1 MIKKTVVYEN
11 LDGKTES
18 EVVYLNINMI
28 ELTELEFVAEKSIS
42 AILKDIGE
50 TPSMADAL
58 KTFKMFIRFAYGVK
72 SPDSKKLLK
81 SDSIW
86 ESFENSEPY
95 SALLWEMLNDAPKAV
110 DIIMGILPQKK
121 IEELIE
127 KDPESK
133 KKYNLE
139 MAKIKEQKKLLQQKA
154 EKVEDI
160 PTETEDEDN
169 DVPELP
175 DDSIE
180 ESPIEEGEGDI
191 QAEPAVQT
199 STSVDP
205 DVLRKALKDNPE
217 LLKEIKG
224 L

>member
-42 AILKDIGE
+42 DILKEIGE

-58 KTFKMFIRFAYGVK
+58 KTFKMFLRFAYGVK

-110 DIIMGILPQKK
+110 DVIMGILPQKK

-133 KKYNLE
+133 KKYNME
-139 MAKIKEQKKLLQQKA
+139 MAKLKEQKKLLQQKA

-160 PTETEDEDN
+160 PTETEVN
-169 DVPELP
+169 DTPELP

-180 ESPIEEGEGDI
+180 EAPVKDDDI
-191 QAEPAVQT
+191 QAESGVQA
-199 STSVDP
+199 STSVDSET
-205 DVLRKALKDNPE
+205 LRKALQDNPE

>member
-42 AILKDIGE
+42 DILKEIGE

-110 DIIMGILPQKK
+110 DVIMGILPQKK

-133 KKYNLE
+133 KKYNME

-169 DVPELP
+169 DTPELP

-180 ESPIEEGEGDI
+180 EAPVKEAAML
-191 QAEPAVQT
+191 AEPAAQS
-199 STSVDP
+199 STNVDP

>member
-42 AILKDIGE
+42 DILKEIGE

-110 DIIMGILPQKK
+110 DVIMGILPQKK

-133 KKYNLE
+133 KKYNME
-139 MAKIKEQKKLLQQKA
+139 MAKLKEQKKLLQQKA

-160 PTETEDEDN
+160 PTETEVDDT
-169 DVPELP
+169 PELP
-175 DDSIE
+175 DDSVE
-180 ESPIEEGEGDI
+180 EAPVKEDDI
-191 QAEPAVQT
+191 QAEPGVQA
-199 STSVDP
+199 SPSVDSET
-205 DVLRKALKDNPE
+205 LRKALQDNPE

>member
-42 AILKDIGE
+42 DILKDIGE

-58 KTFKMFIRFAYGVK
+58 KTFKMFLRFAYGVK

-110 DIIMGILPQKK
+110 DVIMGILPQKK

-133 KKYNLE
+133 KKYNME
-139 MAKIKEQKKLLQQKA
+139 MAKLKEQKKLLQQKA

-160 PTETEDEDN
+160 PTETEDN
-169 DVPELP
+169 DTPELP

-180 ESPIEEGEGDI
+180 EAPV
-191 QAEPAVQT
+191 AEPAVQT
-199 STSVDP
+199 STSVDSET
-205 DVLRKALKDNPE
+205 LRKALKDNPE

>member
-42 AILKDIGE
+42 DILKEIGE

-110 DIIMGILPQKK
+110 DVIMGILPQKK

-133 KKYNLE
+133 KKYNME
-139 MAKIKEQKKLLQQKA
+139 MAKLKEQKKLLQQKA

-160 PTETEDEDN
+160 PTETEVDDT
-169 DVPELP
+169 PELP
-175 DDSIE
+175 DDSVE
-180 ESPIEEGEGDI
+180 EAPVKEDDI
-191 QAEPAVQT
+191 QAEPGVQA
-199 STSVDP
+199 STSVDSET
-205 DVLRKALKDNPE
+205 LRKALQDNPE

>member
-42 AILKDIGE
+42 DILKEIGE

-110 DIIMGILPQKK
+110 DVIMGILPQKK

-133 KKYNLE
+133 KKYNME
-139 MAKIKEQKKLLQQKA
+139 MAKLKEQKKLLQQKA

-160 PTETEDEDN
+160 PTETEVNET
-169 DVPELP
+169 PELP

-180 ESPIEEGEGDI
+180 EAPVKDDDI
-191 QAEPAVQT
+191 QAESGVQA
-199 STSVDP
+199 STSVDSET
-205 DVLRKALKDNPE
+205 LRKALQDNPE

>member
-42 AILKDIGE
+42 DILKEIGE

-58 KTFKMFIRFAYGVK
+58 KTFKMFLRFAYGVK

-110 DIIMGILPQKK
+110 DVIMGILPQKK

-133 KKYNLE
+133 KKYNME
-139 MAKIKEQKKLLQQKA
+139 MAKLKEQKKLLQQKA

-160 PTETEDEDN
+160 PTETEAN
-169 DVPELP
+169 DTPELP

-180 ESPIEEGEGDI
+180 EAPVKDGDI
-191 QAEPAVQT
+191 QAEPDVRA
-199 STSVDP
+199 SASVDSET
-205 DVLRKALKDNPE
+205 LRKALQDNPE

>member
-42 AILKDIGE
+42 DILKEIGE

-58 KTFKMFIRFAYGVK
+58 KTFKMFLRFAYGVK

-110 DIIMGILPQKK
+110 DVIMGILPQKK

-133 KKYNLE
+133 KKYNME
-139 MAKIKEQKKLLQQKA
+139 MAKLKEQKKLLQQKA

-160 PTETEDEDN
+160 PTETEGDDN
-169 DVPELP
+169 NTPELP

-180 ESPIEEGEGDI
+180 EAPVKDGDI
-191 QAEPAVQT
+191 QAEPGVQA
-199 STSVDP
+199 SASVDSET
-205 DVLRKALKDNPE
+205 LRKALQDNPE

>member
-42 AILKDIGE
+42 DILKEIGE

-110 DIIMGILPQKK
+110 DVIMGILPQKK

-133 KKYNLE
+133 KKYNME
-139 MAKIKEQKKLLQQKA
+139 MAKLKEQKKLLQQKA

-160 PTETEDEDN
+160 PTETDDN
-169 DVPELP
+169 DTPELP

-180 ESPIEEGEGDI
+180 EAPVKDGDI
-191 QAEPAVQT
+191 QAEPGVQA
-199 STSVDP
+199 SASVDSET
-205 DVLRKALKDNPE
+205 LRKALQDNPE

>member
-42 AILKDIGE
+42 DILKEIGE

-110 DIIMGILPQKK
+110 DVIMGILPQKK

-133 KKYNLE
+133 KKYNME
-139 MAKIKEQKKLLQQKA
+139 MAKLKEQKKLLQQKA

-160 PTETEDEDN
+160 PTETEDEGN
-169 DVPELP
+169 DTPELP

-180 ESPIEEGEGDI
+180 EAPVKNSDI
-191 QAEPAVQT
+191 QAEPGAQT
-199 STSVDP
+199 STSVDSET
-205 DVLRKALKDNPE
+205 LRKALQDNPE

>member
-58 KTFKMFIRFAYGVK
+58 KTFKMFLRFAYGVK

-110 DIIMGILPQKK
+110 DVIMGILPQKK

-133 KKYNLE
+133 KKYNME
-139 MAKIKEQKKLLQQKA
+139 MAKLKEQKKLLQQKA

-160 PTETEDEDN
+160 PTETEVN
-169 DVPELP
+169 DTPELP
-175 DDSIE
+175 DDSVE
-180 ESPIEEGEGDI
+180 EAPVKDDDI
-191 QAEPAVQT
+191 QAEPGVQT
-199 STSVDP
+199 STSVDSET
-205 DVLRKALKDNPE
+205 LRKALQDNPE

>member
-42 AILKDIGE
+42 DILKEIGE

-58 KTFKMFIRFAYGVK
+58 KTFKMFLRFAYGVK

-110 DIIMGILPQKK
+110 DVIMGILPQKK

-133 KKYNLE
+133 KKYNME
-139 MAKIKEQKKLLQQKA
+139 MAKLKEQKKLLQQKA
-154 EKVEDI
+154 EKDEDI
-160 PTETEDEDN
+160 PTETEVN
-169 DVPELP
+169 DTPELP

-180 ESPIEEGEGDI
+180 EAPVKEGMGDI

-205 DVLRKALKDNPE
+205 EVLRKALQDNPE

>member
-42 AILKDIGE
+42 DILKEIGE

-110 DIIMGILPQKK
+110 DVIMGILPQKK

-133 KKYNLE
+133 KKYNME
-139 MAKIKEQKKLLQQKA
+139 MAKLKEQKKLLQQKA

-160 PTETEDEDN
+160 PTETEDN
-169 DVPELP
+169 DTPELP
-175 DDSIE
+175 VDSIE
-180 ESPIEEGEGDI
+180 EAPVKDDDI
-191 QAEPAVQT
+191 QAEPGVQA
-199 STSVDP
+199 STSVDSET
-205 DVLRKALKDNPE
+205 LRKALQDNPE

>member
-42 AILKDIGE
+42 DILKEIGE

-58 KTFKMFIRFAYGVK
+58 KTFKMFLRFAYGVK

-110 DIIMGILPQKK
+110 DVIMGILPQKK

-133 KKYNLE
+133 KKYNME
-139 MAKIKEQKKLLQQKA
+139 MAKLKEQKKLLQQKA

-160 PTETEDEDN
+160 PTETEVN
-169 DVPELP
+169 DAPELP

-180 ESPIEEGEGDI
+180 EAPVKDGEV
-191 QAEPAVQT
+191 QAEHQVQT
-199 STSVDP
+199 STNVDP

>member
-42 AILKDIGE
+42 DILKEIGE

-58 KTFKMFIRFAYGVK
+58 KTFKMFLRFAYGVK

-110 DIIMGILPQKK
+110 DVIMGILPQKK

-133 KKYNLE
+133 KKYNME
-139 MAKIKEQKKLLQQKA
+139 MAKLKEQKKLLQQKA

-160 PTETEDEDN
+160 PTETEDN
-169 DVPELP
+169 DTPELP

-180 ESPIEEGEGDI
+180 EAPVKDGDI
-191 QAEPAVQT
+191 QAEPGVQA
-199 STSVDP
+199 STSVDSET
-205 DVLRKALKDNPE
+205 LRKALQDNPE

>member
-42 AILKDIGE
+42 DILKEIGE

-58 KTFKMFIRFAYGVK
+58 KTFKMFLRFAYGVK

-110 DIIMGILPQKK
+110 DVIMGILPQKK

-133 KKYNLE
+133 KKYNME
-139 MAKIKEQKKLLQQKA
+139 MAKLKEQKKLLQQKA

-160 PTETEDEDN
+160 PTETEGDDN
-169 DVPELP
+169 DTPELP
-175 DDSIE
+175 DDSINE
-180 ESPIEEGEGDI
+180 APVKDGDI
-191 QAEPAVQT
+191 QAGPGVQA
-199 STSVDP
+199 STSVDSET
-205 DVLRKALKDNPE
+205 LRKALQDNPE

>member
-58 KTFKMFIRFAYGVK
+58 KTFKMFLRFAYGVK

-110 DIIMGILPQKK
+110 DVIMGILPQKK

-133 KKYNLE
+133 KKYNME
-139 MAKIKEQKKLLQQKA
+139 MAKLKEQKKLLQQKA

-160 PTETEDEDN
+160 PTETEGDDN
-169 DVPELP
+169 DTPELP

-180 ESPIEEGEGDI
+180 EAPVKDGDI
-191 QAEPAVQT
+191 QAEPGVQA
-199 STSVDP
+199 STSVDSET
-205 DVLRKALKDNPE
+205 LRKALQDNPE

>member
-42 AILKDIGE
+42 DILKEIGE

-58 KTFKMFIRFAYGVK
+58 KTFKMFLRFAYGVK

-110 DIIMGILPQKK
+110 DVIMGILPQKK

-133 KKYNLE
+133 KKYNME
-139 MAKIKEQKKLLQQKA
+139 MAKLKEQKKLLQQKA

-160 PTETEDEDN
+160 PTETEDN
-169 DVPELP
+169 NTPELP

-180 ESPIEEGEGDI
+180 EVPVKDDDI
-191 QAEPAVQT
+191 QAEPGVQA
-199 STSVDP
+199 STSVDSET
-205 DVLRKALKDNPE
+205 LRKALQDNPE

>member
-42 AILKDIGE
+42 DILKEIGE

-110 DIIMGILPQKK
+110 DVIMGILPQKK

-133 KKYNLE
+133 KKYNME
-139 MAKIKEQKKLLQQKA
+139 MAKLKEQKKLLQQKA

-160 PTETEDEDN
+160 PTETEGDDN
-169 DVPELP
+169 DTPELP
-175 DDSIE
+175 DDSIKE
-180 ESPIEEGEGDI
+180 APVKDGDI
-191 QAEPAVQT
+191 QAEPGVQA
-199 STSVDP
+199 STSVDSET
-205 DVLRKALKDNPE
+205 LRKALQDNPE

>member
-42 AILKDIGE
+42 DILKEIGE

-110 DIIMGILPQKK
+110 DVIMGILPQKK

-133 KKYNLE
+133 KKYNME
-139 MAKIKEQKKLLQQKA
+139 MAKLKEQKKLLQQKA

-160 PTETEDEDN
+160 PTETEVN
-169 DVPELP
+169 DTPELP
-175 DDSIE
+175 DDSVE
-180 ESPIEEGEGDI
+180 EARVKEDEV
-191 QAEPAVQT
+191 QAEPGVQA
-199 STSVDP
+199 STSVDSET
-205 DVLRKALKDNPE
+205 LRKALQDNPE

>member
-11 LDGKTES
+11 LDGKTEN

-42 AILKDIGE
+42 DILKEIGE

-58 KTFKMFIRFAYGVK
+58 KTFKMFLRFAYGVK

-110 DIIMGILPQKK
+110 DVIMGILPQKK

-133 KKYNLE
+133 KKYNME
-139 MAKIKEQKKLLQQKA
+139 MAKLKEQKKLLQQKA

-160 PTETEDEDN
+160 PTETEDN
-169 DVPELP
+169 DTPELP
-175 DDSIE
+175 VEEAPVKDD
-180 ESPIEEGEGDI
+180 DI
-191 QAEPAVQT
+191 QAEPGVQA
-199 STSVDP
+199 STSVDSET
-205 DVLRKALKDNPE
+205 LRKALQDNPD

>member
-42 AILKDIGE
+42 DILKEIGE

-110 DIIMGILPQKK
+110 DVIMGILPQKK

-133 KKYNLE
+133 KKYNME
-139 MAKIKEQKKLLQQKA
+139 MAKLKEQKKLLQQKA

-160 PTETEDEDN
+160 PTETEVN
-169 DVPELP
+169 DTPELP
-175 DDSIE
+175 DDSVE
-180 ESPIEEGEGDI
+180 EAPVKEDEV
-191 QAEPAVQT
+191 QAEPGVQA
-199 STSVDP
+199 STSVDSETI
-205 DVLRKALKDNPE
+205 RKALQDNPE

>member
-58 KTFKMFIRFAYGVK
+58 KTFKMFLRFAYGVK

-110 DIIMGILPQKK
+110 DVIMGILPQKK

-133 KKYNLE
+133 KKYNME
-139 MAKIKEQKKLLQQKA
+139 MAKLKEQKKLLQQKA

-160 PTETEDEDN
+160 PTETEDN
-169 DVPELP
+169 DTPELP
-175 DDSIE
+175 VDSIE
-180 ESPIEEGEGDI
+180 EAPVKDGDI
-191 QAEPAVQT
+191 QAEPGVQA
-199 STSVDP
+199 STSVDSET
-205 DVLRKALKDNPE
+205 LRKALQDNPE

>member
-42 AILKDIGE
+42 DILKDIGE

-58 KTFKMFIRFAYGVK
+58 KTFKMFLRFAYGVK

-110 DIIMGILPQKK
+110 DVIMGILPQKK

-133 KKYNLE
+133 KKYNME
-139 MAKIKEQKKLLQQKA
+139 MAKLKEQKKLLQQKA

-160 PTETEDEDN
+160 PTETEDN
-169 DVPELP
+169 DTPELP
-175 DDSIE
+175 DDSI
-180 ESPIEEGEGDI
+180 GEAPV
-191 QAEPAVQT
+191 AEPAVQT
-199 STSVDP
+199 STSVDSET
-205 DVLRKALKDNPE
+205 LRKALKDNPE

>member
-42 AILKDIGE
+42 DILKEIGE

-58 KTFKMFIRFAYGVK
+58 KTFKMFLRFAYGVK

-110 DIIMGILPQKK
+110 DVIMGILPQKK

-133 KKYNLE
+133 KKYNME
-139 MAKIKEQKKLLQQKA
+139 MAKLKEQKKLLQQKA

-160 PTETEDEDN
+160 PTETEVN
-169 DVPELP
+169 DTPELP

-180 ESPIEEGEGDI
+180 EAPVKDGDI
-191 QAEPAVQT
+191 QAEPGVQA
-199 STSVDP
+199 STSVDSET
-205 DVLRKALKDNPE
+205 LRKALQDNPE

>member
-42 AILKDIGE
+42 DILKEIGE

-110 DIIMGILPQKK
+110 DVIMGILPQKK

-133 KKYNLE
+133 KKYNME
-139 MAKIKEQKKLLQQKA
+139 MAKLKEQKKLLQQKA

-160 PTETEDEDN
+160 PTETEAN
-169 DVPELP
+169 DTPELP
-175 DDSIE
+175 DDSVE
-180 ESPIEEGEGDI
+180 EAPVKEDDI
-191 QAEPAVQT
+191 QAEPGVQA
-199 STSVDP
+199 STSVDSET
-205 DVLRKALKDNPE
+205 LRKALQDNPE

>member
-42 AILKDIGE
+42 DILKEIGE

-110 DIIMGILPQKK
+110 DVIMGILPQKK

-133 KKYNLE
+133 KKYNME
-139 MAKIKEQKKLLQQKA
+139 MAKLKEQKKLLQQKA

-160 PTETEDEDN
+160 PTETEGDDT
-169 DVPELP
+169 PELP
-175 DDSIE
+175 DNSIE
-180 ESPIEEGEGDI
+180 EAPVKDDDI
-191 QAEPAVQT
+191 QAEPGVQA
-199 STSVDP
+199 STSVDSET
-205 DVLRKALKDNPE
+205 LRKALQDNPE

>member
-42 AILKDIGE
+42 DILKEIGK

-58 KTFKMFIRFAYGVK
+58 KTFKMFLRFAYGVK

-110 DIIMGILPQKK
+110 DVIMGILPQKK

-133 KKYNLE
+133 KKYNME
-139 MAKIKEQKKLLQQKA
+139 MAKLKEQKKLLQQKA

-160 PTETEDEDN
+160 PTETEVDET
-169 DVPELP
+169 PELP

-180 ESPIEEGEGDI
+180 EAPVKDDDI
-191 QAEPAVQT
+191 QAEPGVQA
-199 STSVDP
+199 STSVDSET
-205 DVLRKALKDNPE
+205 LRKALQDNPE

>member
-58 KTFKMFIRFAYGVK
+58 KTFKMFLRFAYGVK

-110 DIIMGILPQKK
+110 DVIMGILPQKK

-133 KKYNLE
+133 KKYNME
-139 MAKIKEQKKLLQQKA
+139 MAKLKEQKKLLQQKA

-160 PTETEDEDN
+160 PTETEVN
-169 DVPELP
+169 DTPELP

-180 ESPIEEGEGDI
+180 EAPVKDDDI
-191 QAEPAVQT
+191 QAEPGVQA
-199 STSVDP
+199 STSVDSET
-205 DVLRKALKDNPE
+205 LRKALQDNPD

>member
-42 AILKDIGE
+42 DILKEIGE

-58 KTFKMFIRFAYGVK
+58 KTFKMFLRFAYGVK

-110 DIIMGILPQKK
+110 DVIMGILPQKK

-133 KKYNLE
+133 KKYNME
-139 MAKIKEQKKLLQQKA
+139 MAKLKEQKKLLQQKA

-160 PTETEDEDN
+160 PTETEDN
-169 DVPELP
+169 DTPELP

-180 ESPIEEGEGDI
+180 EAPVKDGDI
-191 QAEPAVQT
+191 QAEPGVQA
-199 STSVDP
+199 SASVDSET
-205 DVLRKALKDNPE
+205 LRKALQDNPE

>member
-11 LDGKTES
+11 LDGKNES

-81 SDSIW
+81 SDAIW

-139 MAKIKEQKKLLQQKA
+139 MAKIKEQRKLLQQKA

-160 PTETEDEDN
+160 PTETEGETDDISTDEGAEVSSY
-169 DVPELP
+169 DVPEAAP
-175 DDSIE
+175 VKTD
-180 ESPIEEGEGDI
+180 GD
-191 QAEPAVQT
+191 EVQT
-199 STSVDP
+199 SSSVDSET
-205 DVLRKALKDNPE
+205 LRKALQDNPE
-217 LLKEIKG
+217 LLKELKG

>member
-42 AILKDIGE
+42 DILKEIGE

-58 KTFKMFIRFAYGVK
+58 KTFKMFLRFAYGVK

-110 DIIMGILPQKK
+110 DVIMGILPQKK

-133 KKYNLE
+133 KKYNME
-139 MAKIKEQKKLLQQKA
+139 MAKLKEQKKLLQQKA

-160 PTETEDEDN
+160 PTESETEVN
-169 DVPELP
+169 DTPELP

-180 ESPIEEGEGDI
+180 EAPVKDGDI
-191 QAEPAVQT
+191 QAEPGVQA
-199 STSVDP
+199 STSVDSET
-205 DVLRKALKDNPE
+205 LRKALQDNPE

>member
-42 AILKDIGE
+42 DILKEIGE

-110 DIIMGILPQKK
+110 DVIMGILPQKK

-133 KKYNLE
+133 KKYNME
-139 MAKIKEQKKLLQQKA
+139 MAKLKEQKKLLQQKA

-160 PTETEDEDN
+160 PTETEVN
-169 DVPELP
+169 DTPELP

-180 ESPIEEGEGDI
+180 EAPVKDDDI
-191 QAEPAVQT
+191 QAESGVQA
-199 STSVDP
+199 STSVDSET
-205 DVLRKALKDNPE
+205 LRKALQDNPE

>member
-42 AILKDIGE
+42 DILKEIGE

-110 DIIMGILPQKK
+110 DVIMGILPQKK

-133 KKYNLE
+133 KKYNME
-139 MAKIKEQKKLLQQKA
+139 MAKLKEQKKLLQQKA

-160 PTETEDEDN
+160 PTETEGDN
-169 DVPELP
+169 DTPELP
-175 DDSIE
+175 VDSIE
-180 ESPIEEGEGDI
+180 EAPVKDGDI
-191 QAEPAVQT
+191 QAEPGAQA
-199 STSVDP
+199 SASVDSET
-205 DVLRKALKDNPE
+205 LRKALQDNPE

>member
-11 LDGKTES
+11 LDGKTEG

-42 AILKDIGE
+42 DILKDIGE

-110 DIIMGILPQKK
+110 DVIMGILPQKK

-139 MAKIKEQKKLLQQKA
+139 MAKIKEQKKLLEQKA
-154 EKVEDI
+154 EKVEGI
-160 PTETEDEDN
+160 PTESEDE
-169 DVPELP
+169 PELP

-180 ESPIEEGEGDI
+180 ESPIQEGEGDI
-191 QAEPAVQT
+191 QAEPEAQT
-199 STSVDP
+199 PANVDP

>member
-42 AILKDIGE
+42 DILKEIGE

-110 DIIMGILPQKK
+110 DVIMGILPQKK

-133 KKYNLE
+133 KKYNME
-139 MAKIKEQKKLLQQKA
+139 MAKLKEQKKLLQQKA

-160 PTETEDEDN
+160 PTETEVNET
-169 DVPELP
+169 PELP

-180 ESPIEEGEGDI
+180 EAPVKDDDI
-191 QAEPAVQT
+191 QAEPGVQA
-199 STSVDP
+199 STSVDSET
-205 DVLRKALKDNPE
+205 LRKALQDNPE

>member
-42 AILKDIGE
+42 DILKEIGE

-58 KTFKMFIRFAYGVK
+58 KTFKMFLRFAYGVK

-110 DIIMGILPQKK
+110 DVIMGILPQKK

-133 KKYNLE
+133 KKYNME
-139 MAKIKEQKKLLQQKA
+139 MAKLKEQKKLLQQKA

-160 PTETEDEDN
+160 PTETEDN
-169 DVPELP
+169 DTPELP

-180 ESPIEEGEGDI
+180 EAPVKDGDI

-199 STSVDP
+199 STSVDSET
-205 DVLRKALKDNPE
+205 LRKALKDNPE

>member
-42 AILKDIGE
+42 DILKEIGE

-110 DIIMGILPQKK
+110 DVIMGILPQKK

-133 KKYNLE
+133 KKYNME
-139 MAKIKEQKKLLQQKA
+139 MAKLKEQKKLLQQKA

-160 PTETEDEDN
+160 PTETEVDET
-169 DVPELP
+169 PELP

-180 ESPIEEGEGDI
+180 EAPVKDDDI
-191 QAEPAVQT
+191 QAEPGVQA
-199 STSVDP
+199 STSVDSET
-205 DVLRKALKDNPE
+205 LRKALQDNPE